1 MSSSSKKQFTIA
13 VEGNIGSG
21 KSTVLDY
28 LSKSAFCDIVGE
40 PIETWT
46 NLRGHNILAMLYS
59 DPHRWGFTF
68 QANAQMTLAKLH
80 AQPAKAA
87 IKVMERSIYSA
98 RYCFVENLY
107 RNNILQNVEY
117 EILKDWFELLT
128 SNDSCHL
135 DLIIY
140 LRAKPETCLERI
152 KTRNRPE
159 EQSITLDYLNKL
171 HERHEEWLSSR
182 THTLTIPVLIIDAD
196 QTKEHVYTD
205 TNTHLINLVSC

>member
-1 MSSSSKKQFTIA
+1 MSSSKKQFTIA

-28 LSKSAFCDIVGE
+28 LSKSPFCDIIEE
-40 PIETWT
+40 PIERWK

-59 DPHRWGFTF
+59 DPHRWGFAF
-68 QANAQMTLAKLH
+68 QANAQMTIAQLH

-152 KTRNRPE
+152 KARNRPE
-159 EQSITLDYLNKL
+159 EQSITLEYLNQL
-171 HERHEEWLSSR
+171 HERHEEWLSS
-182 THTLTIPVLIIDAD
+182 TLTIPVLIVDAD
-196 QTKEHVYTD
+196 QTKENVYTD
-205 TNTHLINLVSC
+205 TNTHLTNLVSC